1 MLSRCYNEKI
11 QNRQKTYK
19 CCTVCE
25 EWKNFSN
32 FKEWYESHTCGD
44 SSLNLDKDI
53 LVKGN
58 KEYGPDNC
66 CIVPEFIN
74 TLFTNGKANRGK
86 YPLGVHAEKSNAC
99 GIVYYRG
106 AFVVD
111 QKNIKLGTFKTPEEA
126 FQKYKEYKEQYIK
139 DTAKRYKDKISYSV
153 YEAMMNWKIEIT
165 D

>member
-1 MLSRCYNEKI
+1 M
-11 QNRQKTYK
+11 
-19 CCTVCE
+19 
-25 EWKNFSN
+25 
-32 FKEWYESHTCGD
+32 
-44 SSLNLDKDI
+44 DKDI

-86 YPLGVHAEKSNAC
+86 YPLGVNAEKSNAC
-99 GIVYYRG
+99 GIVHYRA
-106 AFVVD
+106 AFMVN
-111 QKNIKLGTFKTPEEA
+111 QKSIKLGTFKTPEEA

-139 DTAKRYKDKISYSV
+139 DTAKRYKDKIPYSV
-153 YEAMMNWKIEIT
+153 YEAMMNWKVEIT